1 MSGYIARKTLVHTTE
16 MLVRRAKFLSHCER
30 TIATSE
36 TLPGVFRIPRLSSW
50 QPVQLVGLPASS
62 YSFLKALF
70 LQTCRPLCP
79 RHTHNISVVVCDIS
93 SFFSSNSIINNNQSS
108 TTTTNDDDDF
118 NDDDDYILLLLLLLL
133 FVGGEERK
141 KK

>member
-1 MSGYIARKTLVHTTE
+1 MSGYIACKTLVHTTE
-16 MLVRRAKFLSHCER
+16 MLVRRAKFPLHCER

-36 TLPGVFRIPRLSSW
+36 TLPGVFRIARLSSW
-50 QPVQLVGLPASS
+50 QSAQLVGLPPHRIL
-62 YSFLKALF
+62 FERF

-108 TTTTNDDDDF
+108 TATNDDDEC
-118 NDDDDYILLLLLLLL
+118 NDDDDYIIIIIIIIRRR
-133 FVGGEERK
+133 GEEVDMM
-141 KK
+141 